1 MTEMWSKQNPTE
13 ECGNLTIWFL
23 MIKEIFLDGVI
34 FSIGK
39 KIKNP
44 DKHFLLPRPKISP
57 NKQLQLP
64 YGFSFLVNGFSF
76 NWHNFDVCLFS
87 QPLKSITLLMNFNL
101 GIDRSYVTSLL
112 SNRRNNPSFD
122 SLVRFI
128 LNSAFFPLFV
138 KTLTFYVSFDFT
150 IFIHLQF
157 VRFMLN
163 VNVKSYVSCYRRKQ
177 SK

>member
-64 YGFSFLVNGFSF
+64 NGFSFFVNGFSF

-138 KTLTFYVSFDFT
+138 KTLTFTLILRFL
-150 IFIHLQF
+150 FIYNLSG
-157 VRFMLN
+157 L
-163 VNVKSYVSCYRRKQ
+163 C
-177 SK
+177 

>member
-1 MTEMWSKQNPTE
+1 
-13 ECGNLTIWFL
+13 
-23 MIKEIFLDGVI
+23 
-34 FSIGK
+34 
-39 KIKNP
+39 
-44 DKHFLLPRPKISP
+44 
-57 NKQLQLP
+57 
-64 YGFSFLVNGFSF
+64 LVNGFSF

-138 KTLTFYVSFDFT
+138 KTLTSTLILRFL
-150 IFIHLQF
+150 FIYNLSG
-157 VRFMLN
+157 L
-163 VNVKSYVSCYRRKQ
+163 C
-177 SK
+177 